1 MIKSNPSLLLKRRVK
16 RQRPRSASA
25 VIRRCGRSVIAAFV
39 KGTGTAASAGSS
51 SPDRRRRR
59 IAGFIGLVSL
69 LVICM
74 IASGTTPMR
83 VLHPNRLASA
93 PSSLMDV
100 NLLDSELSNIPYY
113 FPQVVNLWPNDRTHD
128 GGESKLSLASCTDG
142 DAGSDPC
149 RLLQLNDNEAAAAD
163 TTTTE
168 HERVGIVRVPGRL
181 GLALEEAV
189 RIMIVNQ
196 TKASSSS
203 STGVRRNVELVPTSF
218 VEHENDAD
226 NAAKYSRIIRIA
238 TQPLLLDVMD
248 LALDASESKDQVTS
262 DDLLCI
268 LRLLVQWHC
277 HHNAVATASSKSDN
291 SRERRNDVAPVLTI
305 SAQAILS
312 HPSDVRKQLSWF
324 LNRKARDVTEKTI
337 NEWMNDVSHR
347 ILQRIDECSE
357 TATLLQRRHPD
368 QDMPQR
374 VQTVVREEV
383 ALCRSSASHG
393 AGHAAAST
401 SSPLTTARCEAR
413 GDSQPV
419 EIAEILLSV
428 PDAHDLRRRDTT
440 SLCGRFP
447 SIQFCQAQAPKQPYN
462 PPALEQR

>member
-1 MIKSNPSLLLKRRVK
+1 MIKSNPSLLKRRVK

-25 VIRRCGRSVIAAFV
+25 VIRRCGRSVIAAFGR
-39 KGTGTAASAGSS
+39 GTGTAASAGSS
-51 SPDRRRRR
+51 CPDRRRRR
-59 IAGFIGLVSL
+59 RFAGCIALVAL

-83 VLHPNRLASA
+83 VLHPNRLAST
-93 PSSLMDV
+93 PSSLKDV
-100 NLLDSELSNIPYY
+100 NLLDSELSNVPYY

-128 GGESKLSLASCTDG
+128 GGDSKLSLASCTDG

-149 RLLQLNDNEAAAAD
+149 RLLQLTDEAAAAD
-163 TTTTE
+163 ATTAE

-196 TKASSSS
+196 TKVSSSS
-203 STGVRRNVELVPTSF
+203 STGVRRNVELVATSF
-218 VEHENDAD
+218 VEQENDTD

-248 LALDASESKDQVTS
+248 LALDASESKDQITS

-277 HHNAVATASSKSDN
+277 HHNSVATASSKSDT
-291 SRERRNDVAPVLTI
+291 SRERRNDVAPVLTL
-305 SAQAILS
+305 SAQTILS
-312 HPSDVRKQLSWF
+312 HPSEVRKKLSWF
-324 LNRKARDVTEKTI
+324 LNRKARDVTEKTLI
-337 NEWMNDVSHR
+337 EWMDDVSQR

-368 QDMPQR
+368 QDVPQL

-383 ALCRSSASHG
+383 ALCRSSSSEG
-393 AGHAAAST
+393 AGQAASLP

-413 GDSQPV
+413 GDSQLV

-428 PDAHDLRRRDTT
+428 PDAHDLRRRDST

-447 SIQFCQAQAPKQPYN
+447 SIQFCQTQASKQPHHQ
-462 PPALEQR
+462 PALEQR